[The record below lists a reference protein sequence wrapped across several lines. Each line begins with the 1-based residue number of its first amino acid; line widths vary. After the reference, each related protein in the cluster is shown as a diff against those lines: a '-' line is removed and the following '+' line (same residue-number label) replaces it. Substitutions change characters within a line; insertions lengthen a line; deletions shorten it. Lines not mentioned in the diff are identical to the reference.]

1 MGHIGRI
8 YVELRN
14 RVSRQGDGMPDFGV
28 KECPFCNGKGCD
40 ECMHMGSIA
49 RTADDDENDYID
61 EMERRG
67 DAERDERINN

>member
-1 MGHIGRI
+1 
-8 YVELRN
+8 
-14 RVSRQGDGMPDFGV
+14 MPDFGV

-61 EMERRG
+61 EMESRS